1 MREELL
7 SPDQEPQEIEVEIG
21 LRPRTLE
28 EFVGQE
34 ELKGHLRV
42 MLSAAR
48 EREQASDHFLFAGP
62 PGLGKTTLAHIVAN
76 EMESEL
82 HITSGPALERA
93 GDLAAILTKLE
104 PGDVLFIDEIHRLS

>member
-34 ELKGHLRV
+34 ELKRHL
-42 MLSAAR
+42 
-48 EREQASDHFLFAGP
+48 
-62 PGLGKTTLAHIVAN
+62 I
-76 EMESEL
+76 
-82 HITSGPALERA
+82 
-93 GDLAAILTKLE
+93 
-104 PGDVLFIDEIHRLS
+104 